1 LTPWSQAWRG
11 RQVEPFFSSA
21 SLRLFR
27 RLRFSQP
34 EARSSARGAVGI
46 SSGSRDGMDGEL
58 LMCCED
64 QNR

>member
-1 LTPWSQAWRG
+1 MVAGLARTPG
-11 RQVEPFFSSA
+11 RTVPLFRI
-21 SLRLFR
+21 LRLFR

-46 SSGSRDGMDGEL
+46 SSGSRDGMDGER

-64 QNR
+64 QNS